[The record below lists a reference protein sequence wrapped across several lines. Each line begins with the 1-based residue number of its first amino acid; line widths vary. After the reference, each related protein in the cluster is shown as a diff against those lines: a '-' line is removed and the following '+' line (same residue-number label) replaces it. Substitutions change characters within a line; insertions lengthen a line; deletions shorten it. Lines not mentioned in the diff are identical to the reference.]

1 MRANRPVVLGVLGPL
16 VIGASSLGA
25 VACSSTGTSSSAS
38 STAAPA
44 TTAGAPST
52 GAPGTSAPTSATS
65 RPASSPL
72 PSSTGSTSTTA
83 PAVPGQVAIVD
94 YAFAPETV
102 TVKVGDTVTWTNQDG
117 FDHWVLSEDE
127 STLDSQALVPGQS
140 YATTVTQPGTI
151 AYYCN
156 SHNGMKGTVVVA

>member
-65 RPASSPL
+65 RPASAL
-72 PSSTGSTSTTA
+72 PSSTGSTSTA
-83 PAVPGQVAIVD
+83 RRSGQCDRRLRVRA
-94 YAFAPETV
+94 ETV

-156 SHNGMKGTVVVA
+156 IHNGMKGTVITI